1 MSRERG
7 MGSVVSRT
15 FPYRC
20 SHAIIPT
27 RPSQKPSRTT
37 IPLRARPYDH
47 QHTTLFSYDSFHDHS
62 HTSLRIRLPSNDSP
76 QTTFSNGPVG
86 RGGRPFQRDHSHTTI
101 RLRYPHNTIPI
112 RPFPYDHSHTTIPIR
127 RSPYGHPHM
136 ATLIHDHSHTTIL
149 TRPFSHDHSHT
160 TILTRPLSHDDHL
173 FTHHPRTLL
182 RQAIRRRWIS
192 RKAEAKAD

>member
-1 MSRERG
+1 MRSFPHDLPKSLLERP
-7 MGSVVSRT
+7 S
-15 FPYRC
+15 PYEHVHTTISIRLC
-20 SHAIIPT
+20 SHTTLSTTIPT
-27 RPSQKPSRTT
+27 RVF
-37 IPLRARPYDH
+37 AY
-47 QHTTLFSYDSFHDHS
+47 
-62 HTSLRIRLPSNDSP
+62 DSP
-76 QTTFSNGPVG
+76 QTTPLKRPSQTTPTNDPLK
-86 RGGRPFQRDHSHTTI
+86 RPFQRDHSHTTI

>member
-1 MSRERG
+1 MMSRERG

-62 HTSLRIRLPSNDSP
+62 HTSLRIRLPQNASP
-76 QTTFSNGPVG
+76 QTTFSNDPHK
-86 RGGRPFQRDHSHTTI
+86 RPPQTTPSNDHSNATI
-101 RLRYPHNTIPI
+101 RIRPSVYDILTI
-112 RPFPYDHSHTTIPIR
+112 PFPYDHSHTTIPTR
-127 RSPYGHPHM
+127 PSPYDDPLTV
-136 ATLIHDHSHTTIL
+136 TLIWPPSYTTILTRPFSHDHSHTTIL

-160 TILTRPLSHDDHL
+160 TTTSSPTIPEPSYDK
-173 FTHHPRTLL
+173 P
-182 RQAIRRRWIS
+182 
-192 RKAEAKAD
+192 